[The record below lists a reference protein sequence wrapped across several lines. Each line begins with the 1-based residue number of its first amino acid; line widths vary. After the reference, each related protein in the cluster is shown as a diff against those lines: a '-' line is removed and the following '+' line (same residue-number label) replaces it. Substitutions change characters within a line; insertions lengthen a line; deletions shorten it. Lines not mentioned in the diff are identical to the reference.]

1 MKGGIPV
8 FVVGLY
14 LTTYTTA
21 AMVMGSAAL
30 EAGGTALLLERL
42 PWIAGFSLFLS
53 LASVLPVAMVY
64 A

>member
-1 MKGGIPV
+1 M

-21 AMVMGSAAL
+21 AMVMGSAAF

>member
-1 MKGGIPV
+1 MKGGIP
-8 FVVGLY
+8 VVGLY
-14 LTTYTTA
+14 LTTYITA
-21 AMVMGSAAL
+21 AMVMGSAAF
-30 EAGGTALLLERL
+30 EAGGTALLFERL